1 MLRRLTVENYA
12 LIERLDLE
20 LDTHL
25 NIITGE
31 TGAGKSILLGALGLL
46 LGNKNEGGTIRDDSR
61 NCVIEGTFDVE
72 GYGLEPLF
80 EENDIDYEPQALI
93 RRVISPSGKS
103 RSFVN
108 DMPVS
113 LGVLRELGVRLIDI
127 HSQHRNMILSDEKFR
142 TSALDTLA
150 DATASVEEYR
160 ASYALMREAE
170 RELERMIAESETLR
184 RDEEWLRY
192 QVEEFEAA
200 ALRAGELQEAESEL
214 AILENADQIG
224 EALVTVRNILDAEQ
238 IGVLEQLAQAEN
250 AIRGISRNY
259 PAGDDIASRLRSVVA
274 ELKDL
279 GQTVADDSERL
290 ESNPERLQHLTDR
303 VNLIYSL
310 CQKHRVQTLDE
321 LMAVGERFAAQLS
334 TITHSDEA
342 IESQRERINALRAKA
357 EKQAAKIH
365 SMREKA
371 ASGMSKSIVQSLSQ
385 LGMPESRFV
394 IEVVD
399 AGELMPSGCDHIR
412 FMFSANAR
420 MEPQPVEKIA
430 SGGEISRVMLS
441 LKALLAE
448 KSKLP
453 TIIFDEI
460 DTGVSGRIADAMG
473 DIISSLG
480 ENMQVVAITHLPQVA
495 SKGES
500 HFVVYK
506 QDSCTNISRLGDDD
520 RITEI
525 AKMLSGSE
533 ITAAALSQARILL
546 GVEPK
551 TTLF

>member
-20 LDTHL
+20 LGTHL

-46 LGNKNEGGTIRDDSR
+46 LGNKNESGTLRDESR
-61 NCVIEGTFDVE
+61 SCIIEGTFDVE
-72 GYGLEPLF
+72 GYGLEPIF
-80 EENDIDYEPQALI
+80 EQNDIDYEPQTVI
-93 RRVISPSGKS
+93 RRMISASGKS

-108 DMPVS
+108 DMPVPLS
-113 LGVLRELGVRLIDI
+113 VLRDLGVRLIDI
-127 HSQHRNMILSDEKFR
+127 HSQHRNMILSDEAFR

-150 DATASVEEYR
+150 DATEEVAQYR
-160 ASYALMREAE
+160 ALYGTLREAE
-170 RELERMIAESETLR
+170 REAERMAAEAESLR
-184 RDEEWLRY
+184 KDEEWLRY

-200 ALRAGELQEAESEL
+200 ALREGELQEAESEL
-214 AILENADQIG
+214 AVLENADQIG
-224 EALVTVRNILDAEQ
+224 EALITVRNILDADEV
-238 IGVLEQLAQAEN
+238 GVLEQLSAAES
-250 AIRGISRNY
+250 AVRGVSANY
-259 PAGDDIASRLRSVVA
+259 AAGEDIAARLHSVVA

-279 GQTVADDSERL
+279 GQTVASDSERI
-290 ESNPERLQHLTDR
+290 EANPERLQYLTDR

-310 CQKHRVQTLDE
+310 CQKHRVQSLEE
-321 LMAVGERFAAQLS
+321 LLAVSERLSSQLHA
-334 TITHSDEA
+334 ITHSDEA
-342 IESQRERINALRAKA
+342 LEQQRAKIAALHEKA
-357 EKQAAKIH
+357 ERSAKRIH
-365 SMREKA
+365 TLREKA
-371 ASGMSKSIVQSLSQ
+371 AGQMSQSIEQSLLK
-385 LGMPESRFV
+385 LGMPEARFDV
-394 IEVVD
+394 EVVD
-399 AGELMPSGCDHIR
+399 AGELLQSGCDRIR

-420 MEPQPVEKIA
+420 MAPQPVEKIA
-430 SGGEISRVMLS
+430 SGGEVSRVMLS

-460 DTGVSGRIADAMG
+460 DTGGSGRIADAMG

-506 QDSCTNISRLGDDD
+506 EQSATNISRLSEDD

-525 AKMLSGSE
+525 AKMLSGSQ

-546 GVEPK
+546 GIEPK

>member
-1 MLRRLTVENYA
+1 MLRRLSVENYA
-12 LIERLDLE
+12 LIEKLDLE

-46 LGNKNEGGTIRDDSR
+46 LGNKNDSGTLRDESR
-61 NCVIEGTFDVE
+61 SCVIEGVFDVE
-72 GYGLEPLF
+72 GYGLESIF
-80 EENDIDYEPQALI
+80 EQNDIDYEPQTII
-93 RRVISPSGKS
+93 RRMIAPSGKS

-108 DMPVS
+108 DVPVS
-113 LGVLRELGVRLIDI
+113 LAVLRELGVRLIDI
-127 HSQHRNMILSDEKFR
+127 HSQHRNMILSDEAFR

-150 DATASVEEYR
+150 GATADVEAYG
-160 ASYALMREAE
+160 AVYAELRGAEREAE
-170 RELERMIAESETLR
+170 RMVAEADTLR

-200 ALRAGELQEAESEL
+200 ALKAGELKEAESEL
-214 AILENADQIG
+214 AVLENADQIG
-224 EALVTVRNILDAEQ
+224 EALTTVRNILDADEV
-238 IGVLEQLAQAEN
+238 GVLEQLAAAEN
-250 AIRGISRNY
+250 AVRHVSRNY
-259 PAGDDIASRLRSVVA
+259 PAGEEIAARLHSVVA

-279 GQTVADDSERL
+279 GQVVADDSERIDA
-290 ESNPERLQHLTDR
+290 NPERLQHLTER

-310 CQKHRVQTLDE
+310 CQKHRVQSLEE
-321 LMAVGERFAAQLS
+321 LLSVQERLSAQLHA
-334 TITHSDEA
+334 ITHSDEA
-342 IESQRERINALRAKA
+342 LERQRAKIAALKEKA
-357 EKQAAKIH
+357 EKQSAKIH
-365 SMREKA
+365 SLREKA
-371 ASGMSKSIVQSLSQ
+371 AKGMSKSIVQSLVQ
-385 LGMPESRFV
+385 LGMPEACFEV
-394 IEVVD
+394 EVVD
-399 AGELMPSGCDHIR
+399 AGTLMPSGRDHIR

-420 MEPQPVEKIA
+420 MTVQPVEKIA

-441 LKALLAE
+441 MKALLAE

-473 DIISSLG
+473 DIISALG

-506 QDSCTNISRLGDDD
+506 EQSTTRLTRLGEDD

-525 AKMLSGSE
+525 AKMLSGSQ
-533 ITAAALSQARILL
+533 ITAAAMSQARILL

>member
-20 LDTHL
+20 LDSHL
-25 NIITGE
+25 IIITGE

-46 LGNKNEGGTIRDDSR
+46 LGNKNESGTLRDESR
-61 NCVIEGTFDVE
+61 SCIIEGTFDVE
-72 GYGLEPLF
+72 GYGLEPIF
-80 EENDIDYEPQALI
+80 EENDIDYEPQTVI
-93 RRVISPSGKS
+93 RRMISASGKS

-108 DMPVS
+108 DMPVPLS
-113 LGVLRELGVRLIDI
+113 VLRDLGVRLIDI
-127 HSQHRNMILSDEKFR
+127 HSQHRNMILSDEAFR

-150 DATASVEEYR
+150 EAVEQVGEYR
-160 ASYALMREAE
+160 TLYAELRAAEREAE
-170 RELERMIAESETLR
+170 RMAAEAESLR
-184 RDEEWLRY
+184 KDEEWLRY

-200 ALRAGELQEAESEL
+200 ALREGELKEAESEL
-214 AILENADQIG
+214 SVLENADQIG
-224 EALVTVRNILDAEQ
+224 EALTAVRNILDADEV
-238 IGVLEQLAQAEN
+238 GVLEQLASAEN
-250 AIRGISRNY
+250 AVRYVSRNY
-259 PAGDDIASRLRSVVA
+259 PAGEEIAARLHSVVA

-279 GQTVADDSERL
+279 GQTVADDSERIDA
-290 ESNPERLQHLTDR
+290 NPERLQYLTDR

-310 CQKHRVQTLDE
+310 CQKHRVQNQEE
-321 LMAVGERFAAQLS
+321 LMAVSNRLAAQLHA
-334 TITHSDEA
+334 ITHSDEA
-342 IESQRERINALRAKA
+342 LEQQQRKIAALREKATKSAK
-357 EKQAAKIH
+357 KIH
-365 SMREKA
+365 ALREKA
-371 ASGMSKSIVQSLSQ
+371 AKSMSKSIEQSLTQ
-385 LGMPESRFV
+385 LGMPEARF
-394 IEVVD
+394 EVEVAD
-399 AGELMPSGCDHIR
+399 AGELLSSGSDRIR

-420 MEPQPVEKIA
+420 MTPQSVEKIA

-495 SKGES
+495 SKGKS

-506 QDSCTNISRLGDDD
+506 EQSTTHLTRLGEDD

-533 ITAAALSQARILL
+533 ITSAAMSQARILL

>member
-20 LDTHL
+20 LDSHL

-46 LGNKNEGGTIRDDSR
+46 LGNKNEGGTNHSEDR

-80 EENDIDYEPQALI
+80 EQNDIDYEPQTVI
-93 RRVISPSGKS
+93 RRVISPAGKS

-108 DMPVS
+108 DMPVQLS
-113 LGVLRELGVRLIDI
+113 VLRELGVRLIDI
-127 HSQHRNMILSDEKFR
+127 HSQHRNMILSDESFR
-142 TSALDTLA
+142 VGAVDTLA
-150 DATASVEEYR
+150 DAVEQVASYR
-160 ASYALMREAE
+160 AVYADLRAAE
-170 RELERMIAESETLR
+170 RELERMVAEAESLR

-200 ALRAGELQEAESEL
+200 AFKAGELAEAEAEL
-214 AILENADQIG
+214 AVLENADQIG
-224 EALVTVRNILDAEQ
+224 EALTTVRNILDADEV
-238 IGVLEQLAQAEN
+238 GVLEQLTQAER
-250 AIRGISRNY
+250 AVQHVSRNY
-259 PAGDDIASRLRSVVA
+259 PSGEEVAARLRSVVA

-279 GQTVADDSERL
+279 GQMVADDSERI
-290 ESNPERLQHLTDR
+290 ESDPERLQRVTDR
-303 VNLIYSL
+303 VNLIYSM
-310 CQKHRVQTLDE
+310 CQKHRVQTLEE
-321 LMAVGERFAAQLS
+321 LLAVGERLAEQLAR
-334 TITHSDEA
+334 ITHSDEN
-342 IESQRERINALRAKA
+342 IERQRQRIASLRQKAEQLAEQIHKRRAKA
-357 EKQAAKIH
+357 
-365 SMREKA
+365 A
-371 ASGMSKSIVQSLSQ
+371 ASISKSIVQSLTK
-385 LGMPESRFV
+385 LGMAEARFDV
-394 IEVVD
+394 EVERTE
-399 AGELMPSGCDHIR
+399 ELLPSGGDRIR
-412 FMFSANAR
+412 FMFTANGR
-420 MEPQPVEKIA
+420 MAPQPVEKIA

-473 DIISSLG
+473 EIISSLG

-495 SKGES
+495 SKGKT

-506 QDSCTNISRLGDDD
+506 EQSRTNIARLGEDD

-533 ITAAALSQARILL
+533 LSSAALTQARLLL
-546 GVEPK
+546 GIAPRQ
-551 TTLF
+551 TLF

>member
-1 MLRRLTVENYA
+1 MLRRLSVENYA
-12 LIERLDLE
+12 LIEKLDLE

-46 LGNKNEGGTIRDDSR
+46 LGNKNDSGTLRDELRS
-61 NCVIEGTFDVE
+61 CVIEGVFDVE
-72 GYGLEPLF
+72 GYGLEPIF
-80 EENDIDYEPQALI
+80 EENDIDYEPQTII
-93 RRVISPSGKS
+93 RRMIVPSGKS

-108 DMPVS
+108 DVPVS
-113 LGVLRELGVRLIDI
+113 LAVLRELGVRLIDI
-127 HSQHRNMILSDEKFR
+127 HSQHRNMILSDEAFR

-150 DATASVEEYR
+150 GATADVEAYG
-160 ASYALMREAE
+160 AVYAELRGAEREAE
-170 RELERMIAESETLR
+170 RMVAEADTLR

-200 ALRAGELQEAESEL
+200 ALKAGELKEAESEL
-214 AILENADQIG
+214 AVLENADQIG
-224 EALVTVRNILDAEQ
+224 EALTTVRNILDADEV
-238 IGVLEQLAQAEN
+238 GVLEQLAAAEN
-250 AIRGISRNY
+250 AVRHVSRNY
-259 PAGDDIASRLRSVVA
+259 PAGEEIAARLHSVVA

-279 GQTVADDSERL
+279 GQVVADDSERIDA
-290 ESNPERLQHLTDR
+290 NPERLQHLTER

-310 CQKHRVQTLDE
+310 CQKHRVQSLEE
-321 LMAVGERFAAQLS
+321 LLSVQEHLSAQLHA
-334 TITHSDEA
+334 ITHSDEA
-342 IESQRERINALRAKA
+342 LERQRAKIAALKDKA

-365 SMREKA
+365 AQREKA
-371 ASGMSKSIVQSLSQ
+371 AKGMSKSIVQSLVQ
-385 LGMPESRFV
+385 LGMPEACFEV
-394 IEVVD
+394 EVVD
-399 AGELMPSGCDHIR
+399 AGCLMPSGRDHIR

-420 MEPQPVEKIA
+420 MAAQPVEKIA

-441 LKALLAE
+441 MKALLAE
-448 KSKLP
+448 RSKLP

-473 DIISSLG
+473 DIISALG

-506 QDSCTNISRLGDDD
+506 EQSTTRLTRLGEDD

-525 AKMLSGSE
+525 AKMLSGSQ
-533 ITAAALSQARILL
+533 ITAAAMSQARILL

>member
-1 MLRRLTVENYA
+1 MLRRLTIENYA

-46 LGNKNEGGTIRDDSR
+46 LGNKNEGGTLRDDSH
-61 NCVIEGTFDVE
+61 NCVIEGAFDIE

-80 EENDIDYEPQALI
+80 EENDIDYEPQTLI

-113 LGVLRELGVRLIDI
+113 LSVLRDLGLRLIDI

-142 TSALDTLA
+142 TSALDVLA

-160 ASYALMREAE
+160 SSYMLMREAE

-200 ALRAGELQEAESEL
+200 ALREGELQEAESEL

-238 IGVLEQLAQAEN
+238 IGVLEQLAQAVN
-250 AIRGISRNY
+250 AIRGVSRNY
-259 PAGDDIASRLRSVVA
+259 PAGEDIASRLHSVVA

-279 GQTVADDSERL
+279 DQTVADDSERL
-290 ESNPERLQHLTDR
+290 ESNPERLQKLTER

-310 CQKHRVQTLDE
+310 CQKHRVQTLEE
-321 LMAVGERFAAQLS
+321 LMAVGERYAAQLN

-342 IESQRERINALRAKA
+342 IDSQRERINALRAKA

-365 SMREKA
+365 SLREKA

-385 LGMPESRFV
+385 LGMPEARFDV
-394 IEVVD
+394 GVVD
-399 AGELMPSGCDHIR
+399 AGELMPSGRDHIR

-430 SGGEISRVMLS
+430 SGGEISRVMLW
-441 LKALLAE
+441 LTALLAE

-473 DIISSLG
+473 EIISALG
-480 ENMQVVAITHLPQVA
+480 DNMQVVAITHLPQVA

-506 QDSCTNISRLGDDD
+506 EQSATNIIRLGEDD

>member
-20 LDTHL
+20 LDSHL

-46 LGNKNEGGTIRDDSR
+46 LGNKNESGTLRDESR
-61 NCVIEGTFDVE
+61 SCIIEGTFDVE
-72 GYGLEPLF
+72 GYGLEPIF
-80 EENDIDYEPQALI
+80 EENDIDYEPQTVI
-93 RRVISPSGKS
+93 RRMISASGKS

-108 DMPVS
+108 DMPVPLS
-113 LGVLRELGVRLIDI
+113 VLRDLGVRLIDI
-127 HSQHRNMILSDEKFR
+127 HSQHRNMILSDEAFR

-150 DATASVEEYR
+150 ESVEQVGEYR
-160 ASYALMREAE
+160 TLYAELRAAEREAE
-170 RELERMIAESETLR
+170 RMVAEAESLR
-184 RDEEWLRY
+184 KDEEWLRY
-192 QVEEFEAA
+192 QVEAFEAA
-200 ALRAGELQEAESEL
+200 ALKEGELKEAESEL
-214 AILENADQIG
+214 SVLENADQIG
-224 EALVTVRNILDAEQ
+224 EALTMVRNILDADEV
-238 IGVLEQLAQAEN
+238 GVLEQLASAEN
-250 AIRGISRNY
+250 AVRYVSRNY
-259 PAGDDIASRLRSVVA
+259 PAGEEIAARLHSVVA

-279 GQTVADDSERL
+279 GQVVADDSERIDA
-290 ESNPERLQHLTDR
+290 NPERLQYLTER

-310 CQKHRVQTLDE
+310 CQKHRVQTLEE
-321 LMAVGERFAAQLS
+321 LLLVQERLSAQLHA
-334 TITHSDEA
+334 ITHSDEA
-342 IESQRERINALRAKA
+342 LEQQQRKIAVLREKATKSAK
-357 EKQAAKIH
+357 KIH
-365 SMREKA
+365 ALREKA
-371 ASGMSKSIVQSLSQ
+371 AKSMSKSIEQSLTQ
-385 LGMPESRFV
+385 LGMPEARFV
-394 IEVVD
+394 VEVAD
-399 AGELMPSGCDHIR
+399 AGELLESGSDRIR

-420 MEPQPVEKIA
+420 MAPQPVEKIA

-495 SKGES
+495 SKGKS

-506 QDSCTNISRLGDDD
+506 EQSTTHLTRLGEDD

-525 AKMLSGSE
+525 AKMLSGSQ
-533 ITAAALSQARILL
+533 ITSAAMSQARILL

>member
-1 MLRRLTVENYA
+1 MLRRLSIENYA
-12 LIERLDLE
+12 LIDKLDLE
-20 LDTHL
+20 LDAHL

-46 LGNKNEGGTIRDDSR
+46 LGNKNEGGTIRDEGR
-61 NCVIEGTFDVE
+61 NCIIEGVFDVE

-80 EENDIDYEPQALI
+80 EETDLDYEPQTVI
-93 RRVISPSGKS
+93 RRVISASGKS
-103 RSFVN
+103 RAFVN
-108 DMPVS
+108 DMPVQLS
-113 LGVLRELGVRLIDI
+113 ALRELGVRLIDI
-127 HSQHRNMILSDEKFR
+127 HSQHRNMILSDEAFR

-150 DATASVEEYR
+150 DAVPTVEEYR
-160 ASYALMREAE
+160 AIYSQLQAAKRDLEQMVAEAE
-170 RELERMIAESETLR
+170 SLK

-200 ALRAGELQEAESEL
+200 ALKAGELAEAEAEL
-214 AILENADQIG
+214 AVLENADQIG
-224 EALVTVRNILDAEQ
+224 EALVTLRNILDADEV
-238 IGVLEQLAQAEN
+238 GVLEQLAAGES
-250 AIRGISRNY
+250 AIAHVSANY
-259 PAGDDIASRLRSVVA
+259 PSGEQVCERLRSVVA

-279 GQTVADDSERL
+279 GQLVADDSERI
-290 ESNPERLQHLTDR
+290 EADPERLQRLTDR

-310 CQKHRVQTLDE
+310 CQKHRVKDLDE
-321 LMAVGERFAAQLS
+321 LLAVGERLAEQLS
-334 TITHSDEA
+334 AITHSDER
-342 IESQRERINALRAKA
+342 IDEQREKIAALKQKA
-357 EKQAAKIH
+357 ERLAEKIH
-365 SMREKA
+365 TLRVKA
-371 ASGMSKSIVQSLSQ
+371 SAKMSKSVVQMLVQ
-385 LGMPESRFV
+385 LGMAEARF
-394 IEVVD
+394 EVEVEPTQ
-399 AGELMPSGCDHIR
+399 ELTQSGADRIR
-412 FMFSANAR
+412 YMFSANGRLA
-420 MEPQPVEKIA
+420 PQPVEKIA

-473 DIISSLG
+473 EIINALG

-495 SKGES
+495 SKGEA

-506 QDSCTNISRLGDDD
+506 HDSRTNLTRLGDEE
-520 RITEI
+520 RVTEI

-533 ITAAALSQARILL
+533 ISSAALSQARLLL

>member
-20 LDTHL
+20 LDAHL

-61 NCVIEGTFDVE
+61 NCVIEGVFEID
-72 GYGLEPLF
+72 GYGLESLF
-80 EENDIDYEPQALI
+80 EENDIDYEPQTLI

-113 LGVLRELGVRLIDI
+113 LGVLRDLGVRLIDI

-160 ASYALMREAE
+160 ASYALRREAA

-214 AILENADQIG
+214 AVLENADQIG

-250 AIRGISRNY
+250 AVRGISRNY
-259 PAGDDIASRLRSVVA
+259 PAGEDIASRLHSVVA

-321 LMAVGERFAAQLS
+321 LMAVGERFATQLS

-342 IESQRERINALRAKA
+342 IEAQRERISTLRAKA
-357 EKQAAKIH
+357 EKQAKKIH
-365 SMREKA
+365 SLREKA
-371 ASGMSKSIVQSLSQ
+371 ALAMSQSIVQTLAQ
-385 LGMPESRFV
+385 LGMPEARFDV
-394 IEVVD
+394 EVVD

-506 QDSCTNISRLGDDD
+506 EQSATNIMRLSEDD

-546 GVEPK
+546 GVKPK

>member
-1 MLRRLTVENYA
+1 
-12 LIERLDLE
+12 
-20 LDTHL
+20 
-25 NIITGE
+25 
-31 TGAGKSILLGALGLL
+31 
-46 LGNKNEGGTIRDDSR
+46 
-61 NCVIEGTFDVE
+61 
-72 GYGLEPLF
+72 
-80 EENDIDYEPQALI
+80 
-93 RRVISPSGKS
+93 
-103 RSFVN
+103 
-108 DMPVS
+108 
-113 LGVLRELGVRLIDI
+113 
-127 HSQHRNMILSDEKFR
+127 
-142 TSALDTLA
+142 
-150 DATASVEEYR
+150 
-160 ASYALMREAE
+160 
-170 RELERMIAESETLR
+170 
-184 RDEEWLRY
+184 
-192 QVEEFEAA
+192 
-200 ALRAGELQEAESEL
+200 
-214 AILENADQIG
+214 
-224 EALVTVRNILDAEQ
+224 
-238 IGVLEQLAQAEN
+238 
-250 AIRGISRNY
+250 
-259 PAGDDIASRLRSVVA
+259 
-274 ELKDL
+274 L

-290 ESNPERLQHLTDR
+290 ESNPERLQKLTER

-310 CQKHRVQTLDE
+310 CQKHRVQTLEE
-321 LMAVGERFAAQLS
+321 LMAVGERYAAQLS
-334 TITHSDEA
+334 TITHSDEV

-365 SMREKA
+365 SLREKA
-371 ASGMSKSIVQSLSQ
+371 ASVMSKSIVQSLSQ
-385 LGMPESRFV
+385 LGMPEARFDV
-394 IEVVD
+394 GVVD
-399 AGELMPSGCDHIR
+399 AGELMPSGRDHIR

-473 DIISSLG
+473 EIISALG
-480 ENMQVVAITHLPQVA
+480 DNMQVVAITHLPQVA

-506 QDSCTNISRLGDDD
+506 EQSATNITRLGEDD